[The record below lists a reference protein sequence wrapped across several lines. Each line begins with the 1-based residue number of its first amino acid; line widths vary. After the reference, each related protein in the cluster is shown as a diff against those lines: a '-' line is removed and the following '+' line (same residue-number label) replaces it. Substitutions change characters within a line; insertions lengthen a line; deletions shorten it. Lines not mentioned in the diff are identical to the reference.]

1 MLAMAFLVNREPS
14 STNGSSIATATAL
27 LGGDDEEELNL
38 DFEIWHN
45 K

>member
-1 MLAMAFLVNREPS
+1 MLSMAFLVNREPS
-14 STNGSSIATATAL
+14 STNGSSVATVAAL
-27 LGGDDEEELNL
+27 LGDDEEELNL